1 MSTYETLQSYIASWG
16 FVYFAVIFAIAL
28 VYELRPSNREKFDAA
43 ARIPLKE
50 D

>member
-16 FVYFAVIFAIAL
+16 FAYFAVIFVVAL
-28 VYELRPSNREKFDAA
+28 VYALRPSNREKFDAA